1 MGQMSLWGATVIT
14 NLLSAV
20 PVFGQDLVELI
31 WGGFSVSNATL
42 NRFFSLHYLLPFL
55 LVALVIAHL
64 IALHTHGSNNP
75 NGIESTTDR
84 YSMHPYLT
92 FKLRRFGSNTHPSPS
107 QTWFRVEQGG
117 SCVVGSRTA
126 YLGTWG
132 NPMPNRACMQKVLK
146 IMKQLML
153 RGSVQ
158 LDMVRA
164 ILPEF
169 QFSSH
174 PREGGYLSCKEIF
187 QSIFRA
193 GFEGSE
199 FTHRLGSYTK
209 SVIKKIS
216 GKPKSKCSRTR
227 TNSGPAKVCN
237 DYAVR
242 GLGVAANR
250 YVVLNGTKSALI
262 TPLRSSPVQTFIRQH
277 STGAGSSINVMS
289 RLRDLNNRSKEY
301 PNLPIDRDLYKLF
314 ILNKDM
320 YLMAY
325 NRLKSKP
332 GMMTPGIS
340 PRTLDGI
347 SSEYIDALI
356 AELRS
361 EAFNFSPGR
370 RIMIAKASG
379 GKRPHTIGDPREKL
393 VQEVMRFVLEAIYE
407 PNFKETSFGFR
418 PKLGCHSALRFVF
431 TKFKGC
437 AWWIEGDIKGCFDN
451 IPHDKL
457 MEVLSLR
464 IKDQRFLQ
472 LIRKALNAGYMI
484 DHSPNYDIIG
494 TPQGSIVS
502 PILANIYLHQLDEF
516 VEKLKSEFDCVGS
529 ASRRRHPI
537 VRQLQWQIIK
547 AKRIGDMKR
556 VRQLAVEMRNK
567 PNKLINSGN
576 KKLMY
581 VRYADDW
588 IIAVN
593 GTYSEAKN
601 ILEKVTIFLKDRG
614 LSVSPTKTKI
624 TNTYKE
630 NALFLGTN
638 ISHSRV
644 TTNSL
649 HRKGTLQRNSG
660 FIALKAPMDRIYK
673 KLREAGLMLNHRGRT
688 RVSWLSLEVRQII
701 TLANS
706 IIRGYENYYSFVLNK
721 GQLCSY
727 IYYIIKDTVLRT
739 LASKLSLGTRAKVIK
754 KFGPDI
760 SLFDLNKRDKD
771 KKPTL
776 VTKLYKPSYQLNL
789 WDFKSKVLDTNIKAL
804 FASDLSLAKLDNLPC
819 AVCGSTYKI
828 EMHHI
833 RAMKDIKHKK
843 GTLNYLMAKRYRK
856 QIPVC
861 RDCHMAHHSGKQLIL
876 KKGVKS

>member
-1 MGQMSLWGATVIT
+1 
-14 NLLSAV
+14 
-20 PVFGQDLVELI
+20 
-31 WGGFSVSNATL
+31 
-42 NRFFSLHYLLPFL
+42 
-55 LVALVIAHL
+55 
-64 IALHTHGSNNP
+64 
-75 NGIESTTDR
+75 
-84 YSMHPYLT
+84 MHPYFT
-92 FKLRRFGSNTHPSPS
+92 FKLRRFGSIAHPSPS
-107 QTWFRVEQGG
+107 QHWDERGR
-117 SCVVGSRTA
+117 SCVIGSRTA

-132 NPMPNRACMQKVLK
+132 NPVLNRACMQKVLK

-164 ILPEF
+164 ILPKF
-169 QFSSH
+169 QFSFH

-193 GFEGSE
+193 GFEGSG

-209 SVIKKIS
+209 SAIKKIS
-216 GKPKSKCSRTR
+216 GKPTSKGSRVR
-227 TNSGPAKVCN
+227 TNSGPAKVGN
-237 DYAVR
+237 GYAVR
-242 GLGVAANR
+242 GLGVVANR
-250 YVVLNGTKSALI
+250 YVVLNGTRSAL
-262 TPLRSSPVQTFIRQH
+262 TATLRSSPVQTLIRQH
-277 STGAGSSINVMS
+277 STGAGCSINVLS
-289 RLRDLNNRSKEY
+289 RLRDLNNRSIEY
-301 PNLPIDRDLYKLF
+301 PNLPIDRDLYKSF
-314 ILNKDM
+314 ILNRDM

-347 SSEYIDALI
+347 SSEYLDGLI

-361 EAFNFSPGR
+361 EAFTFSPGKR
-370 RIMIAKASG
+370 VMIAKASG
-379 GKRPHTIGDPREKL
+379 GQRPLTIGDPREKL
-393 VQEVMRFVLEAIYE
+393 VQEVMRTVLEAIYE
-407 PNFKETSFGFR
+407 PHFKETSFGFR
-418 PKLGCHSALRFVF
+418 PNLGCHSALRHVF

-457 MEVLSLR
+457 MEVISLR

-472 LIRKALNAGYMI
+472 LIRKALNAGYI
-484 DHSPNYDIIG
+484 LDTRPVFDIVG

-516 VEKLKSEFDCVGS
+516 VENLKSEFDQPS
-529 ASRRRHPI
+529 SRRRHPV
-537 VRQLQWQIIK
+537 VRQLQWQITK
-547 AKRIGDMKR
+547 AKRVGDKKR
-556 VRQLAVEMRNK
+556 VRQLAVEMRNN
-567 PNKLINSGN
+567 PNKLINSGI

-593 GTYSEAKN
+593 GTYSEAKD
-601 ILEKVTIFLKDRG
+601 ILEKVTIFLKDKG
-614 LSVSPTKTKI
+614 LTVSPTKTKI

-638 ISHSRV
+638 ISHSKV
-644 TTNSL
+644 TTYSL

-660 FIALKAPMDRIYK
+660 FITLNAPMDRIYK
-673 KLREAGLMLNHRGRT
+673 KLREAGFMSNHRGRT

-739 LASKLSLGTRAKVIK
+739 LANKLSLSSRAKVIQ

-760 SLFDLNKRDKD
+760 SLFDQNKRDKEN
-771 KKPTL
+771 KPTL

-789 WDFKSKVLDTNIKAL
+789 WDFKSRVFDTNIKAL
-804 FASDLSLAKLDNLPC
+804 FASDLSLAELDNLLRT
-819 AVCGSTYKI
+819 VCGSAHKV

-843 GTLNYLMAKRYRK
+843 GTLDYLMAKRYRK